1 MLEQKKLQY
10 FSSQESDK
18 EKIARLEQMLKTQ
31 NSELE
36 NFKKTV
42 NDLRASGPS
51 GSGGSGNSIIVRQ
64 DTMVKYPIPR
74 LEENMTWDEYKASVE
89 TWKDMCEI
97 EPSKQG
103 PLLISGLP
111 VKGDQVGGIQRL
123 VYNNVKA
130 TLKTA
135 TGADDIVKEIKRIM
149 LKPSRL
155 ISRAFGHIENVRA
168 TDKTAQAVVR
178 PME

>member
-1 MLEQKKLQY
+1 MT
-10 FSSQESDK
+10 ESES

-36 NFKKTV
+36 DFRKTV

-64 DTMVKYPIPR
+64 DSMVKYPIPR

-111 VKGDQVGGIQRL
+111 VQGDQVGGIQRL

-149 LKPSRL
+149 LKPDYL
-155 ISRAFGHIENVRA
+155 TGL
-168 TDKTAQAVVR
+168 TDLSNTNTNNESAGQLNK
-178 PME
+178 